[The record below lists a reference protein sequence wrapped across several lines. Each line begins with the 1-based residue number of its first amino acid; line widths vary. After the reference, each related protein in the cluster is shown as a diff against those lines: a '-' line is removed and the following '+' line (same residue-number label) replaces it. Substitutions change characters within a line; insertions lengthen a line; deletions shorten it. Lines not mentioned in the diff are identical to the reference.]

1 MNWAELLNKSKEVLS
16 IQFDEN
22 WAVLFKIS
30 PLLLAFIAIGLV
42 ILLFLKKSNGKIW
55 HRYDVVEGEI
65 PIVGLGKVKIKPNND
80 TIKIAYQAWTE
91 LITRKVALPFEEE
104 NDVIIEVYNS
114 WYSAFGILRELAKG
128 IPAHKLRKDQNT
140 RTLVTV
146 MLNVLNNGLRPHLTK
161 WQAKFLSWYNFEKE
175 ECAKERLSPQE
186 IQRKYPEYDAL
197 IDDMKNVND
206 IMVKYAEWLQ
216 EIVEGKK

>member
-1 MNWAELLNKSKEVLS
+1 MNWTELLYKWKEVLS

-22 WAVLFKIS
+22 WAILFKIS
-30 PLLLAFIAIGLV
+30 PLLLAFIAMGLV

-65 PIVGLGKVKIKPNND
+65 PILGLGKVKIKPNND

-104 NDVIIEVYNS
+104 NDVIVEVYNS
-114 WYSAFGILRELAKG
+114 WYSAFGILRELAKS

-140 RTLVTV
+140 RILVTV
-146 MLNVLNNGLRPHLTK
+146 MLNVLNNGLRPHLSK
-161 WQAKFLSWYNFEKE
+161 WQAKFRSWYNFEKE
-175 ECAKERLSPQE
+175 ECAKERMSPQE
-186 IQRKYPEYDAL
+186 IQRKYPEYEAL

-216 EIVEGKK
+216 EIVLGKK

>member
-1 MNWAELLNKSKEVLS
+1 MNWTGLLDKWKEVLS

-22 WAVLFKIS
+22 WAMLFKIS
-30 PLLLAFIAIGLV
+30 PLLLAFLAIGLF

-104 NDVIIEVYNS
+104 NDVIVEVYNS
-114 WYSAFGILRELAKG
+114 WYSAFGILRELAKS

-140 RTLVTV
+140 STLVTV

-161 WQAKFLSWYNFEKE
+161 WQAKFRSWYDFEKK

-186 IQRKYPEYDAL
+186 IQRKYPEYEAL

-216 EIVEGKK
+216 EIVVGKK

>member
-1 MNWAELLNKSKEVLS
+1 MNWTELLDKWKEIFS

-22 WAVLFKIS
+22 WTILFKIS
-30 PLLLAFIAIGLV
+30 PLLLAFIAIVFV
-42 ILLFLKKSNGKIW
+42 ILLLLKKSNGKIW
-55 HRYDVVEGEI
+55 HRYDIVEGEI

-104 NDVIIEVYNS
+104 NDVIVEIYNS
-114 WYSAFGILRELAKG
+114 WYSAFGILRELAKS
-128 IPAHKLRKDQNT
+128 IPAHKLRKDKNT
-140 RTLVTV
+140 KTLVNV

-161 WQAKFLSWYNFEKE
+161 WQAKFRCWYNFEKE

-186 IQRKYPEYDAL
+186 IQRKYPEYEAL
-197 IDDMKNVND
+197 IDDMKNVNN